1 MVGIRN
7 VQSLQTEFLT
17 EEYLCVKKEMP
28 IGTRIVAQEEWKIV
42 LILISQLLWIH
53 TVLKRGYIRIQLR
66 KH

>member
-7 VQSLQTEFLT
+7 VQTEFLT

-28 IGTRIVAQEEWKIV
+28 IGTRIVEQEEWKT
-42 LILISQLLWIH
+42 LWILISQLLWIH
-53 TVLKRGYIRIQLR
+53 TILKRGYIRIQLG